1 MTGLVLIVLC
11 GLIFLSVLV
20 TILTIEILTK
30 RQSVEDKSD
39 NQTDIKAITTPA
51 PLVENKSSTLKVN
64 ISSGD
69 SEDSTTELQIQG
81 DPTTDPVTVHT
92 ELQVENLTEFSTPR
106 TVDYEE
112 DEENEENFED
122 KDYQLDALNNYDI
135 QSSLEDYQY
144 DYSYPSSLVSS
155 YS

>member
-1 MTGLVLIVLC
+1 MLC

-20 TILTIEILTK
+20 TILTIEILSK
-30 RQSVEDKSD
+30 RQSVEDTSN

-69 SEDSTTELQIQG
+69 SEDITTELQIQG

-92 ELQVENLTEFSTPR
+92 ELQVQNLTEISTPR

-112 DEENEENFED
+112 DEEDDEENFED
-122 KDYQLDALNNYDI
+122 KNYQLDALNNYDI

-144 DYSYPSSLVSS
+144 EYEYSYPSSLLSS